1 MDIIKNLRFKQ
12 VFPWIL
18 VIGGIIGLLAS
29 SILTI
34 EKMHVLANP
43 SYQPSC
49 SISPVVAC
57 SPVMTSWQANTFK
70 FPNMFVGLAGFGMVW
85 AVGMMLLAGAK
96 NLKKWFWWCFQAGTL
111 FGTLFITWLQYSSIY
126 NIQKLCIYCMVVWV
140 VTIPIFW
147 ATLSYNLREKNI
159 KMSGVLGK
167 FLLENPGKLI
177 ALHYLIIIV
186 LIFTHFAEYFHTLI

>member
-126 NIQKLCIYCMVVWV
+126 NIQKLCIYCMVVWA